1 MVSDHESASSGAV
14 ETVRLS
20 PCFGKGREPAR
31 AHPMK
36 LPFVTRSHYEE
47 MVGELRRQLAER
59 ERELYRLKD
68 LIFKEH
74 FGVQLHD
81 TIAGEMKPVEP
92 DAKLSREEEAAEEME
107 AERAADRARLAS
119 IRRTQPSR
127 LGVAMAD
134 VMRKDMVRRAKAAR
148 PTTVVSPAEAIF
160 NQAKQEALR

>member
-1 MVSDHESASSGAV
+1 MN
-14 ETVRLS
+14 
-20 PCFGKGREPAR
+20 
-31 AHPMK
+31 

-81 TIAGEMKPVEP
+81 TIAAETVQVKPQENLTP
-92 DAKLSREEEAAEEME
+92 EEEAAERLE
-107 AERAADRARLAS
+107 AERAADRQRLAS
-119 IRRTQPSR
+119 IRRTKPSQ
-127 LGVAMAD
+127 LGTAMAD
-134 VMRKDMVRRAKAAR
+134 MLRKDMVRRANAAR
-148 PTTVVSPAEAIF
+148 PAAVVSPAQEIF